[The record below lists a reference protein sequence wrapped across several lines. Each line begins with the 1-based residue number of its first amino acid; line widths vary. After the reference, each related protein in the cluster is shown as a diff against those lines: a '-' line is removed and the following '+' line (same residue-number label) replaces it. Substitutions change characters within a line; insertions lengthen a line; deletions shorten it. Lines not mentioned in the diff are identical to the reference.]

1 MILLLCKRKYFSYF
15 LPVPT
20 VAPTNTTG
28 EDLSSSSLLIKWLPI
43 PIEHHQGN
51 IIGYAIKYEFIDFDG
66 YDYRGGKK
74 SGISECPGDVN
85 LKECEI
91 HGLALFTNFSIQ
103 VGAMTVAGI
112 GVWSCLLYTSPS
124 PRDKRQSRMPS
135 SA

>member
-51 IIGYAIKYEFIDFDG
+51 VIGYAIKYEFLDFDG

-112 GVWSCLLYTSPS
+112 GVWSPPIVVATRIFCKQITKNSCS
-124 PRDKRQSRMPS
+124 
-135 SA
+135 